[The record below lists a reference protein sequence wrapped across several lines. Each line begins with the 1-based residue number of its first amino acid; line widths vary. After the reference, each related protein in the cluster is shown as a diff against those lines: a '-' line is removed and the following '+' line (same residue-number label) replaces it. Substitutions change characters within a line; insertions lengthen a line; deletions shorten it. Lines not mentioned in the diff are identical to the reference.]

1 MVYLELFGA
10 AEANFLFNIAEP
22 TRFLW
27 RIFIFDLQSMVFHV
41 FWPSDH
47 SPGWW
52 LDLYYSYPLIYIYT
66 YIYILYISYIYM
78 CIRCWK
84 AWREMYIYIYIGIYK
99 GDDQNLWDSCFFF
112 HLLYFKFH
120 DVAGRTTT
128 TSMRSSTPPRVGSTS
143 TSARSSSSWHGSGS
157 GRESILA
164 VSTSIRTG
172 GSSGRWVTLQR

>member
-66 YIYILYISYIYM
+66 YIYILYISYIYI
-78 CIRCWK
+78 CASGVGRHGEKCT
-84 AWREMYIYIYIGIYK
+84 YIYIGIYK

-112 HLLYFKFH
+112 IYYISNSTTLLGGQRLRLCALLLRQGSAQH
-120 DVAGRTTT
+120 RHPREVRAAGTGVEVVANPFWPYR
-128 TSMRSSTPPRVGSTS
+128 RR
-143 TSARSSSSWHGSGS
+143 
-157 GRESILA
+157 
-164 VSTSIRTG
+164 
-172 GSSGRWVTLQR
+172 

>member
-1 MVYLELFGA
+1 MFHHFLRIALDNSPQMVYLELFGA
-10 AEANFLFNIAEP
+10 AETNFLFNIAEP

-27 RIFIFDLQSMVFHV
+27 RIFNFDLPSMVFHV

-52 LDLYYSYPLIYIYT
+52 LDLYYSYPLYT
-66 YIYILYISYIYM
+66 YIYI
-78 CIRCWK
+78 
-84 AWREMYIYIYIGIYK
+84 EIYK

-112 HLLYFKFH
+112 NLLYFKFH

-143 TSARSSSSWHGSGS
+143 TSARSSSNWRGSGS
-157 GRESILA
+157 GRGSILA

-172 GSSGRWVTLQR
+172 GGSGRWVTLQR

>member
-52 LDLYYSYPLIYIYT
+52 LDLYYSYPLIYIYIYT
-66 YIYILYISYIYM
+66 YIYIYYIHIIYIYIYM

-84 AWREMYIYIYIGIYK
+84 AWREMYIYIYIYILGYIKGMIRIYETHV
-99 GDDQNLWDSCFFF
+99 FFF
-112 HLLYFKFH
+112 IYYISNSTTLLGGQRLRLCALLLRQGSAQH
-120 DVAGRTTT
+120 RHPREVRAAGTGVEVVANPFWPYR
-128 TSMRSSTPPRVGSTS
+128 RR
-143 TSARSSSSWHGSGS
+143 
-157 GRESILA
+157 
-164 VSTSIRTG
+164 
-172 GSSGRWVTLQR
+172 

>member
-1 MVYLELFGA
+1 MFHYFLRIALDNSPQMVYLELFGA
-10 AEANFLFNIAEP
+10 AETNFLFNIAEP

-27 RIFIFDLQSMVFHV
+27 KIFNFDLPSMVFHV

-52 LDLYYSYPLIYIYT
+52 LDLYYSYPLYT
-66 YIYILYISYIYM
+66 YIYIYTRM
-78 CIRCWK
+78 
-84 AWREMYIYIYIGIYK
+84 YIYIGIYIK
-99 GDDQNLWDSCFFF
+99 GMIRIYETHVFYY
-112 HLLYFKFH
+112 LLYFKFH

-143 TSARSSSSWHGSGS
+143 TSARSSSSWRGSGS
-157 GRESILA
+157 GRGSILA